1 MLLFTLAS
9 FSIRDSMIMQMIP
22 APAQRSKVVYDVRN
36 TRDFKP
42 CFLRLSLVH
51 SSFKEKIL
59 RCWLM
64 NLHMFFNR
72 F

>member
-42 CFLRLSLVH
+42 CFL
-51 SSFKEKIL
+51 
-59 RCWLM
+59 
-64 NLHMFFNR
+64 
-72 F
+72 